1 MSKII
6 KFTHIYGLD
15 SLFPPEPASR
25 NVPEWYK
32 DLESYLGGEKIPP
45 YNKQQDYETT
55 GTIKRC
61 MPVFDAIN
69 SGYIIKSPADVYV
82 SQRKVQYVDK
92 DHFNKTGESIFLSE
106 EYIEKNNYPKTQP
119 YYQWA
124 SHELIEF
131 HAVEQAPNHPYRN
144 NDQTSYAKWNNPWG
158 ITTPPGY
165 SVMFVQPVHRESV
178 FTILPGVVDTDKYH
192 TPVNFPFVLNDNNFQ
207 GLIPAGTPIAQV
219 IPFKRDAWNMEIG
232 TEKDVIKI
240 EKQYSILRSVFFD
253 SYKRFFRETKEY
265 K

>member
-69 SGYIIKSPADVYV
+69 SGYIIKSPADVYI
-82 SQRKVQYVDK
+82 SQRKIEHIDE
-92 DHFNKTGESIFLSE
+92 DHFKKTGESIQLSE
-106 EYIEKNNYPKTQP
+106 EYIEKHNYIKTQP

-124 SHELIEF
+124 SQDLIQF
-131 HAVEQAPNHPYRN
+131 HPVEQAPNHPNRGSH
-144 NDQTSYAKWNNPWG
+144 TASYPKWNNPWG

-165 SVMFVQPVHRESV
+165 SVLFVQPLHRESV
-178 FTILPGVVDTDKYH
+178 FTILPGVVDTDKYN
-192 TPVNFPFVLNDNNFQ
+192 TAVNFPFVLNDINFE
-207 GLIPAGTPIAQV
+207 GFIPAGTPIAQV
-219 IPFKRDAWNMEIG
+219 IPFKRDSWNMEMG
-232 TEKDVIKI
+232 TEKDVISI
-240 EKQYSILRSVFFD
+240 NKQLPILRSVFFD
-253 SYKRFFRETKEY
+253 SYKRFFRQKKDY
-265 K
+265 R